1 MYFLQFK
8 LLKPLTEI
16 NNISITQ
23 FNSISFTENQ
33 SCLGRWIFINCYL
46 WNSKILTSINK
57 NNYIIMNV
65 LLSKFTTKHNTAP
78 FSQIKIEDYFPAF
91 QEGIALA
98 KTEIDAIVNNPE
110 APTFENTVVAMD
122 FAGDILDRLS
132 SVFFNLNS
140 AETSDEMQKIA
151 QEVSPLLSEFGNDIT
166 LNAALFAK
174 IKTVYEQKENLN
186 LTPEQTTL
194 LDKKYKSFSRNGAN
208 LPEDKKDQLR
218 EIDKEL
224 SKLSLQFGENVLAE
238 TNAFELHLTDE
249 KDLAGLPEGT
259 IEAARLLAK
268 EKEKEGW
275 IFTLDHPSYV
285 PFLTYADNREL
296 RKKMAIAFGARSFQ
310 NNEFDNQE
318 NVLKIAKLRFE
329 RANLLG
335 YKTHA
340 HFVLEERMA
349 QSPEKVFTFLNDLLA
364 KAKPAAQKEFA
375 ELAAFAKELDGIEQL
390 EKWDGAYY
398 SEKLKQQLFNLDDE
412 KLKPYF
418 QLEKVLD
425 GAFTV
430 AKKLYGLTFT
440 EVFDIDKYHEEVTT
454 YEVTDAENNL
464 VSIFYA
470 DFFPRKGKRNGAW
483 MTSFKSQS
491 KKDGVNERPHISN
504 VCNFTKPTE
513 TKPSLLTFNEVTT
526 LFHEFGHGL
535 HGMLANTTYP
545 SLSGTSVFWDFV
557 ELPSQIMENWCYE
570 PEALALFANH
580 YETGE
585 IIPIEY
591 VQKIKESAS
600 FQEGMATLRQLS
612 FGLLDMAW
620 HGQDPTSITDL
631 KTFETEQFANTQ
643 LYPDVKENAMSTA
656 FSHIFQGGY
665 SSGYYSYKWAEVL
678 DADAFEYFQESGI
691 FNVEVATKFKENVL
705 SKGGTEHPMILY
717 KRFRGQEPKP
727 EALLKRAGLL

>member
-1 MYFLQFK
+1 MSVLTQYF
-8 LLKPLTEI
+8 
-16 NNISITQ
+16 N
-23 FNSISFTENQ
+23 
-33 SCLGRWIFINCYL
+33 
-46 WNSKILTSINK
+46 
-57 NNYIIMNV
+57 
-65 LLSKFTTKHNTAP
+65 TKHNTAP
-78 FSQIKIEDYFPAF
+78 FSQIKIEDYVPAF

-98 KTEIDAIVNNPE
+98 KAEIDAIVNNPDE
-110 APTFENTVVAMD
+110 PTFENTIVAMD
-122 FAGDILDRLS
+122 FSGDILDRLS
-132 SVFFNLNS
+132 SIFFNLNS
-140 AETSDEMQKIA
+140 AETNDEMQKIA
-151 QEVSPLLSEFGNDIT
+151 QEVSPWLSEFGNDIR
-166 LNAALFAK
+166 LNAELFARV
-174 IKTVYEQKENLN
+174 KTVYDQKESLGLN
-186 LTPEQTTL
+186 PEQTTL

-208 LPEDKKDQLR
+208 LPEDKKNKLR

-238 TNAFELHLTDE
+238 TNNFELHLTDE
-249 KDLAGLPEGT
+249 KDLSGLPEGT

-268 EKEKEGW
+268 NQEKEGW

-296 RKKMAIAFGARSFQ
+296 RKKMAIAFGAKGFQ
-310 NNEFDNQE
+310 KNEFNNEE
-318 NVLKIAKLRFE
+318 IVLKIAKLRHE

-349 QSPEKVFTFLNDLLA
+349 ESPEKVFSFLNDLLA

-375 ELAAFAKELDGIEQL
+375 ELTAFAKELDGIEQL

-454 YEVTDAENNL
+454 YEVKDADGNL

-483 MTSFKSQS
+483 MTSFKSQYV
-491 KKDGVNERPHISN
+491 KDGVNERPHISN

-535 HGMLANTTYP
+535 HGMLANTVYP
-545 SLSGTSVFWDFV
+545 SLSGTSVYWDFV

-600 FQEGMATLRQLS
+600 FQEGLATLRQLS

-620 HGQDPTSITDL
+620 HGQDPTNITDL

-678 DADAFEYFQESGI
+678 DADAFEYFHENGI
-691 FNVEVATKFKENVL
+691 FNEDIAKKFKDNVL
-705 SKGGTEHPMILY
+705 SKGGTEHPMTLY

>member
-1 MYFLQFK
+1 M
-8 LLKPLTEI
+8 
-16 NNISITQ
+16 S
-23 FNSISFTENQ
+23 
-33 SCLGRWIFINCYL
+33 
-46 WNSKILTSINK
+46 ILTQYFN
-57 NNYIIMNV
+57 
-65 LLSKFTTKHNTAP
+65 TKHNTAP
-78 FSQIKIEDYFPAF
+78 FSQIKIEDYVPAF
-91 QEGIALA
+91 QEGITLA
-98 KTEIDAIVNNPE
+98 KSEIDAIVNNPE
-110 APTFENTVVAMD
+110 TPTFENTILAMEYS
-122 FAGDILDRLS
+122 GEILDRLS
-132 SVFFNLNS
+132 SIFFNLNS
-140 AETSDEMQKIA
+140 AETNDEMQKIA
-151 QEVSPLLSEFGNDIT
+151 QEVSPLLAEFGNDIT
-166 LNAALFAK
+166 LNAELFAK
-174 IKTVYEQKENLN
+174 IKAVYNQKESLGLN
-186 LTPEQTTL
+186 PEQTTL

-208 LPEDKKDQLR
+208 LAEDKKDRLR

-224 SKLSLQFGENVLAE
+224 SKLKLQFEQNILAE
-238 TNAFELHLTDE
+238 TNAFELHLTNE
-249 KDLAGLPEGT
+249 SDLAGLPEGT

-268 EKEKEGW
+268 SQEKEGW
-275 IFTLDHPSYV
+275 IFTLDHPSYL

-349 QSPEKVFTFLNDLLA
+349 ESPEKVFSFLNDLLA

-375 ELAAFAKELDGIEQL
+375 ELTTFATTLDGIEQL

-430 AKKLYGLTFT
+430 ANKLFGLTFT

-454 YEVTDAENNL
+454 YEVRDAENNL

-483 MTSFKSQS
+483 MTSFKSQYV
-491 KKDGVNERPHISN
+491 KDGVNERPHISN

-513 TKPSLLTFNEVTT
+513 TKPSLLTFNEATT

-545 SLSGTSVFWDFV
+545 SLSGTSVYWDFV

-600 FQEGMATLRQLS
+600 FQEGLATLRQLS

-620 HGQDPTSITDL
+620 HGQDPTNITDL
-631 KTFETEQFANTQ
+631 KAFETEQFANTQ

-678 DADAFEYFQESGI
+678 DADAFEFFQEKGI
-691 FNVEVATKFKENVL
+691 FNEEVAKKFKDNVL